1 MPFFARASWPGD
13 HRDEIVAGALVALVV
28 VVLGYASGIGAPAA
42 GVQLAAPPASAAPQP
57 TAEPGSAPPPD
68 ISATG
73 PATGPGD
80 GGGTEGAGML
90 PVADQSESGLGSLP
104 GGGSG
109 TDGGTGGTGG
119 AGTGGGAG
127 SSPTP
132 GPSGSADPSPS
143 ASQPCSDGQ
152 VHLVQPLLEGVTKP
166 VTDLLDGLLGTGATA
181 SPSATPSPA
190 ATSRSVCLG
199 ILASPTASAQ
209 ATP

>member
-13 HRDEIVAGALVALVV
+13 HRDEIVAGALVAMVV

-42 GVQLAAPPASAAPQP
+42 GVQLATPPVSSSPQP

-73 PATGPGD
+73 PATGPGYGD
-80 GGGTEGAGML
+80 GTGGAGAL
-90 PVADQSESGLGSLP
+90 PVADQSESGLP
-104 GGGSG
+104 GGGP
-109 TDGGTGGTGG
+109 GTGS
-119 AGTGGGAG
+119 GTGGGAG

-132 GPSGSADPSPS
+132 APSGSADPSPS

-166 VTDLLDGLLGTGATA
+166 VTDLLDGLLGSGATA
-181 SPSATPSPA
+181 SPSTTPTPSA
-190 ATSRSVCLG
+190 TATSQSLCLG